1 MWFVPVLKALRAS
14 RSLRGT
20 PLNIF
25 GYARVR
31 RVERQLIGE
40 YRQLIESLLADLD
53 EVNYPIAVQIAAL
66 PDLICGYEDIKLA
79 SVDDFRRQVE
89 ALLAEFRAADSPAV
103 AV

>member
-1 MWFVPVLKALRAS
+1 L

-25 GYARVR
+25 SYARGR
-31 RVERQLIGE
+31 RVERRLIGE

-53 EVNYPIAVQIAAL
+53 EVNYPIAVQIATL
-66 PDLICGYEDIKLA
+66 PDLIRGYEDIKLA
-79 SVDDFRRQVE
+79 SVDAFRRQVE
-89 ALLAEFRAADSPAV
+89 ALLAEFRAAHSPAV